1 VGGRGRA
8 ERVTARSLLV
18 VGLVLVFAFAHFSSE
33 TIDAIQGERT
43 VPDWPPA
50 AHGAAAAGAVLLAAL
65 SAASARLLHRL
76 GRRKRL
82 ATPAPPP
89 PDVPPVLYLRP
100 FDQDAA
106 MGELGGQVSLL
117 TYEEQ
122 LREAFRTVGPL
133 VAIGRPGE
141 PLPELGAG
149 RLYVGDD
156 RWRAVVLDLLGRAR
170 LVVLG
175 LGPGEGLRWE
185 VERATRLLPAQRLV
199 LLLPSDPGAYD
210 ASVRLLAGH
219 FPRGLPPYPGGRSA
233 RRFAVGAAVWFR
245 PDWTPV
251 AVLLGARRALL
262 QNESLETAC
271 VIGLRPVYAQ
281 VGASWPGIRLP
292 GIAATRRGCARGC
305 LGALA
310 LFVLLALVVTVVV
323 LTL

>member
-1 VGGRGRA
+1 MAGRGGA
-8 ERVTARSLLV
+8 ERLTARVLLV
-18 VGLVLVFAFAHFSSE
+18 VGLGLVFAFAHFSSE
-33 TIDAIQGERT
+33 TIDALQGERT

-50 AHGAAAAGAVLLAAL
+50 AHGAVAAGSVLLAAL
-65 SAASARLLHRL
+65 LAAYARLLHRH

-82 ATPAPPP
+82 ATPSAPS
-89 PDVPPVLYLRP
+89 DVPPVLYLRP

-149 RLYVGDD
+149 RVYVGDQ
-156 RWRAVVLDLLGRAR
+156 WRAAVLDLIMRAR

-185 VERATRLLPAQRLV
+185 VERVTRLLPPQRLV
-199 LLLPSDPGAYD
+199 LLLPADPAAYD
-210 ASVRLLAGH
+210 ASARALAGR
-219 FPRGLPPYPGGRSA
+219 FPGGLPRYPSGRS
-233 RRFAVGAAVWFR
+233 RLKLAVGAAVWFR
-245 PDWTPV
+245 PDWSPV
-251 AVLLGARRALL
+251 AVLLGARRATF

-305 LGALA
+305 LTVLAVFAL
-310 LFVLLALVVTVVV
+310 LVLVITVVV
-323 LTL
+323 LTR